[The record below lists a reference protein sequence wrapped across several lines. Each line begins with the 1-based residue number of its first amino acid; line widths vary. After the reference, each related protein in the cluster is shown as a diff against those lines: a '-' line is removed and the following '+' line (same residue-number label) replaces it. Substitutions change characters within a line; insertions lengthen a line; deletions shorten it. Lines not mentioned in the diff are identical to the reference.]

1 MASCKRMFRL
11 SLLKVFV
18 VFTALFFVL
27 ILLMSFDRDL
37 DARDAAAAFV
47 SRREVVQNKLS
58 GMFQAL
64 QNQHLSN
71 KNTSRDEKQPS
82 RADAPPMSDEKI
94 SKILSKLIVERD
106 DSPQAPGFK
115 P

>member
-18 VFTALFFVL
+18 VFTALFFIL

-82 RADAPPMSDEKI
+82 RDDAPPMSDEKI

-115 P
+115 T